1 MVARERVLNITL
13 SADAE
18 LIKKGREYA
27 KAHNSSLNQLVRDY
41 LLRLTGGGD
50 AEKAAEEFVR
60 IASTMAGKSDNG
72 YRFSRDDIYDRF
84 AE

>member
-1 MVARERVLNITL
+1 MNITL
-13 SADAE
+13 SADTE

-27 KAHNSSLNQLVRDY
+27 RAHNTSLNQLVRDY

-60 IASTMAGKSDNG
+60 IASTMPGKSDNG
-72 YRFSRDDIYDRF
+72 YEFSRDAIYDRY
-84 AE
+84 AD